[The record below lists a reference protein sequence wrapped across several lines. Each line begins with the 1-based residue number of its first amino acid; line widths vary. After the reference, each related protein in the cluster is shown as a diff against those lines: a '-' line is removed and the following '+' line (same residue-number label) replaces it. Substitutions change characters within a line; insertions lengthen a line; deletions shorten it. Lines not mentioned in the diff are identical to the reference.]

1 MEDDDIV
8 EIDVTPDAENL
19 DTDINQ
25 QMQEED
31 LHTNILL
38 VAATESNESLMTL
51 IPMLAQDPEAYE
63 FFKLDNPNPEFI
75 RGQLVKAQEGLIENA
90 VRGAIPFVGYY
101 LDSAKRYL
109 RLLSVAKNKSEYTAK
124 DEHEELK
131 FAKQKSYYLDVHSL
145 FVNKV
150 KALHSLSNLLQSSS
164 KQLTNIDIMKM
175 NQVMKDFGLEISL
188 NKPQHMGK
196 LASTATA
203 AGFIGHKIYS
213 VTILH
218 KEYVQTIAKQ
228 IAGWEAPGIF
238 GFYHPVKIARGL
250 DSFDAYAAK
259 SAAALVK
266 VPFLATTI
274 LSSMAIGGATSALIG
289 YIQKI
294 SFLPIG
300 AKGWKSKDVAP
311 ALDMVIQLL
320 NEHDKINVIRK
331 DLAKA
336 YKAGKT
342 EIFIPTGGSGFI
354 YSKSQT
360 GESRYLEANYR
371 LLVKLLSLYT
381 KNVIQMSRGIYEI
394 C

>member
-90 VRGAIPFVGYY
+90 VRGAIPFIGLY

-109 RLLSVAKNKSEYTAK
+109 RLLSVAKNKLPPVAK

-131 FAKQKSYYLDVHSL
+131 FMKQKSYYLDIHDQ
-145 FVNKV
+145 FTNKV
-150 KALHSLSNLLQSSS
+150 KALHSLSNLLQTYS
-164 KQLTNIDIMKM
+164 KQLTQIDVVKM

-188 NKPQHMGK
+188 NKPQHMGR
-196 LASTATA
+196 LATVAAT
-203 AGFIGHKIYS
+203 AGFIGHKIYQVS
-213 VTILH
+213 VIH
-218 KEYVQTIAKQ
+218 K
-228 IAGWEAPGIF
+228 AGWAPALPGYVSVAKNLSSKEIQSA
-238 GFYHPVKIARGL
+238 YNSLTVKNIT
-250 DSFDAYAAK
+250 
-259 SAAALVK
+259 ALTK
-266 VPFLATTI
+266 FPFLATTI

-294 SFLPIG
+294 RSLPIG

-311 ALDMVIQLL
+311 ALTMVIQLL
-320 NEHDKINVIRK
+320 NEHDKINTIRK

-336 YKAGKT
+336 YQAGKT
-342 EIFIPTGGSGFI
+342 ELFIPTGGSGFI

-360 GESRYLEANYR
+360 GESSYLEANYR